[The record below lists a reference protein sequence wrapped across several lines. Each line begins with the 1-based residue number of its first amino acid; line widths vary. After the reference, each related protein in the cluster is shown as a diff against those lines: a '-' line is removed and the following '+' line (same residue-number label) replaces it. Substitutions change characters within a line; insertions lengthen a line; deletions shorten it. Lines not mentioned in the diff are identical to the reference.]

1 MILSKRLARLSES
14 SSLSDSE
21 DAAPLLRPL
30 LLARLGGLLPS
41 GRAAVAGGRLD
52 TARDMLSDGVVRV
65 RKAQALFLNLG
76 SGCQFAL
83 STLYMYVGIEIVCLV
98 TYMYA

>member
-52 TARDMLSDGVVRV
+52 TARDML
-65 RKAQALFLNLG
+65 
-76 SGCQFAL
+76 
-83 STLYMYVGIEIVCLV
+83 
-98 TYMYA
+98 

>member
-30 LLARLGGLLPS
+30 LLARLGGLLPG

-52 TARDMLSDGVVRV
+52 TARDML
-65 RKAQALFLNLG
+65 
-76 SGCQFAL
+76 
-83 STLYMYVGIEIVCLV
+83 
-98 TYMYA
+98 